1 MANKYE
7 KLGIAYDSEAIKTYD
22 LFENARGFKNSLGE
36 VGLEKE
42 IQRCVNFV
50 EGRQWLVDKENDDY
64 PYIVLN
70 IMKQITKVR
79 QAGIMQN
86 DYAFLVN
93 TLKFDDARKIQYFLK
108 YLYNRL
114 DIKKKNIRVIADNFK
129 KGTSG
134 LYFYWDKDRRSVLS
148 NEAGELKCEVF
159 DIRYMAVADPEI
171 TDIQDQEWIIYQTR
185 EKVGA
190 LKEQYPDKEI
200 YSDGYLATALTQKE
214 QVGLDEDENFVTVY
228 TRFYRNEVGE
238 VCYTIS
244 TPTIV
249 LKKAQAMN
257 PNYVGSL
264 EEMPNTLSIN
274 DIKTY
279 EKYAGVVFGL
289 YPFAVYVMD
298 ARDNCFYGLPGAYE
312 YIEAQ
317 KSINAHFSNY
327 DYAISNNVLGGFIY
341 RKGALG
347 DQKITTDNAQMIE
360 IDLKPGEKVS
370 DIIGRIPVNNL
381 PAESLNFG
389 GTLTSMVK
397 MVAGATNVQM
407 GQADYANQTAKATE
421 MLIQRAKE
429 NTSDYAIL
437 FEEYMK
443 DIAEVMFMFAKFYYD
458 KKEFN
463 IIEHGVESDTN
474 FEFVGEKAF
483 SGGDYVSDDVDFD
496 IRVSPS
502 NALNEQMLQELA
514 MLSVQTGNLKMLSV
528 MKLLPYNSYA
538 SYEELKRALEQE
550 DRTMEIMKAQEE
562 KIKEQNEMM
571 QMMAEEYKR
580 MTEVA
585 KTMDTVVAENLRLKE
600 QIAEVYAKSVE
611 NANQSRREM
620 QEALRQVQN
629 MVDAQ
634 RRSKEVKK

>member
-1 MANKYE
+1 MS
-7 KLGIAYDSEAIKTYD
+7 I
-22 LFENARGFKNSLGE
+22 
-36 VGLEKE
+36 
-42 IQRCVNFV
+42 
-50 EGRQWLVDKENDDY
+50 
-64 PYIVLN
+64 
-70 IMKQITKVR
+70 
-79 QAGIMQN
+79 
-86 DYAFLVN
+86 
-93 TLKFDDARKIQYFLK
+93 LKHK
-108 YLYNRL
+108 
-114 DIKKKNIRVIADNFK
+114 
-129 KGTSG
+129 
-134 LYFYWDKDRRSVLS
+134 
-148 NEAGELKCEVF
+148 
-159 DIRYMAVADPEI
+159 
-171 TDIQDQEWIIYQTR
+171 
-185 EKVGA
+185 
-190 LKEQYPDKEI
+190 
-200 YSDGYLATALTQKE
+200 
-214 QVGLDEDENFVTVY
+214 
-228 TRFYRNEVGE
+228 
-238 VCYTIS
+238 
-244 TPTIV
+244 
-249 LKKAQAMN
+249 
-257 PNYVGSL
+257 
-264 EEMPNTLSIN
+264 
-274 DIKTY
+274 
-279 EKYAGVVFGL
+279 
-289 YPFAVYVMD
+289 
-298 ARDNCFYGLPGAYE
+298 
-312 YIEAQ
+312 

-585 KTMDTVVAENLRLKE
+585 KNNG
-600 QIAEVYAKSVE
+600 YGSC
-611 NANQSRREM
+611 
-620 QEALRQVQN
+620 
-629 MVDAQ
+629 
-634 RRSKEVKK
+634 

>member
-50 EGRQWLVDKENDDY
+50 EGKQWLVDKENDDY

-249 LKKAQAMN
+249 LEKAQAMN

-496 IRVSPS
+496 IKVSPS

>member
-50 EGRQWLVDKENDDY
+50 EGKQWLVDKENDDY

-70 IMKQITKVR
+70 IMKQIMKVR

-114 DIKKKNIRVIADNFK
+114 DIRKKNIRVIADNFK

-249 LKKAQAMN
+249 LEKAQAMN

-279 EKYAGVVFGL
+279 EKYAGAVFGL

-585 KTMDTVVAENLRLKE
+585 KTMDTVIAENLRLKE
-600 QIAEVYAKSVE
+600 QMAEVYAKSVE